1 MTKGIFG
8 NILYLIGFSVWIR
21 FSKMGGQK
29 LTMADIRKK
38 LCTVYKK
45 NMRELS
51 QLLRRFTV
59 VYLQEWISWILFF
72 SINESCCHHFLE
84 VETIRIVSE
93 CNIGQEETLFI
104 ILIILL
110 LLFSSYRDIG
120 VTKLWKDKPELR
132 WRRLHFSRMS
142 KLRIRVEI

>member
-8 NILYLIGFSVWIR
+8 NILYLIGFSVRIR

-59 VYLQEWISWILFF
+59 VYLQEWIS
-72 SINESCCHHFLE
+72 
-84 VETIRIVSE
+84 
-93 CNIGQEETLFI
+93 
-104 ILIILL
+104 
-110 LLFSSYRDIG
+110 
-120 VTKLWKDKPELR
+120 
-132 WRRLHFSRMS
+132 
-142 KLRIRVEI
+142 